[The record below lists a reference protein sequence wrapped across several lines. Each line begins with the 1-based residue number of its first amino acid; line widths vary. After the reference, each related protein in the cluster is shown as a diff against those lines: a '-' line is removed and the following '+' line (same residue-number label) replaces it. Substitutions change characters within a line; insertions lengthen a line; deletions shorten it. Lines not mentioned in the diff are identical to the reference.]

1 MILENNMSQI
11 EKVSEMLRTS
21 LVNTVAGSYTGG
33 CNEWITLIA
42 TAGKPENKKD
52 EIILECLQ
60 NLSEQFNLTSTGKVQ
75 GDATLW
81 SQQLE
86 QIMQNV
92 DYLAK

>member
-1 MILENNMSQI
+1 M
-11 EKVSEMLRTS
+11 
-21 LVNTVAGSYTGG
+21 
-33 CNEWITLIA
+33 
-42 TAGKPENKKD
+42 NKKD